1 MTLKELIRRLTG
13 AAGVEFRAN
22 QAGSLLRD
30 ELTEL
35 RAGLAAQQRE
45 IASLQDRLADSLQNS
60 EASQAE
66 TSRVAARVE
75 HVARF
80 TIAAGWHALDR
91 IEALTP
97 ARRLSCLA
105 CTHTALES
113 EFATREDA
121 CIFGGGRL
129 IRQECP
135 HCGCVFGPQK
145 YLSLPADVID
155 LDYTQLYSAYAEGD
169 STDGEIRTFRALSP
183 KPGGRYLNWGSGAWS
198 GAIDRLRA
206 EGFDVWGYEPNAG
219 VAHPHVIT
227 SLDQLAGPYD
237 GIFSHN
243 VIEHLLDPARQFAEF
258 AALLTPKGLMAHASP
273 CYAWSYGFTRYHVFF
288 PIGQAPH
295 ALADRTGFRITDA
308 VDDGDFRV
316 RVFERVS
323 ASPS

>member
-1 MTLKELIRRLTG
+1 MTLKDLIRRLTG
-13 AAGVEFRAN
+13 AAGVEFRAQ
-22 QAGSLLRD
+22 QAESLLRE
-30 ELTEL
+30 ELERL
-35 RAGLAAQQRE
+35 RAGFAAQQDE
-45 IASLQDRLADSLQNS
+45 IATLRDRLAAATGDG
-60 EASQAE
+60 AGHAE
-66 TSRVAARVE
+66 LSRVAARLE

-80 TIAAGWHALDR
+80 TISAGWHALDR

-97 ARRLSCLA
+97 PRGLSCLA
-105 CTHTALES
+105 CAHTAGEA
-113 EFATREDA
+113 EFATREDD

-169 STDGEIRTFRALSP
+169 STDGEIRTFRSLSP
-183 KPGGRYLNWGSGAWS
+183 QPGGRYLNWGSGAWS
-198 GAIDRLRA
+198 GAIDTLRA

-219 VAHPHVIT
+219 VTHPHVIT
-227 SLDQLAGPYD
+227 RPDQLAGPYD

-258 AALLTPKGLMAHASP
+258 AALLTPSGRMAHASP
-273 CYAWSYGFTRYHVFF
+273 CYEWSYGFTRYHVFF
-288 PIGQAPH
+288 PMGRAPH
-295 ALADRTGFRITDA
+295 ALAERTGFRITDA

-316 RVFERVS
+316 RVFERMS
-323 ASPS
+323 ETLP